1 MLALTDPLTVTDPL
15 ADPLDREVNPAIF
28 TMMTFPFLFAVMFGD
43 FGHGILMLLFAL
55 VLVLNERSLGSQAL
69 DDITSMLFSGRYC
82 ILLMSLFSI
91 YTGVIYNEFFSIP
104 MTIAGPTHFQCYIDG
119 HASPTTQLRDCGHS
133 DGVIVR
139 PGDYP
144 YPFGVDPAWRGTKT
158 ELPYLNS
165 LKMKMSIII
174 GVIHMNLGILM
185 SLYNNNY
192 FGDTLSTLCEFVPQ
206 VIFLNSLFGYLS
218 ILIAW
223 KWISGMTTDLYHV
236 LIYMF
241 LKPGVIDQS
250 GYAFPGQGPIQNILL
265 LCAFIA
271 VPWML
276 FPKPLILKARADA
289 AKKATGSASA
299 YSRMEDAEQPEAGT
313 SSSAHHGGGGHG
325 DHDGEFDFG
334 EVMVHQMIHAIE
346 FILGAVSNTASYL
359 RLWALSLAH
368 SQLSAV
374 FYDRVLMAGV
384 QSDSWVAIFI
394 AFFVWACATIG
405 VLMVMESLSAFL
417 HALRLHW
424 VEFQNKFYKGT
435 GWAFSPFSFADAAS
449 LDEASSH

>member
-1 MLALTDPLTVTDPL
+1 M
-15 ADPLDREVNPAIF
+15 
-28 TMMTFPFLFAVMFGD
+28 
-43 FGHGILMLLFAL
+43 
-55 VLVLNERSLGSQAL
+55 Q
-69 DDITSMLFSGRYC
+69 
-82 ILLMSLFSI
+82 
-91 YTGVIYNEFFSIP
+91 FFSIP
-104 MTIAGPTHFQCYIDG
+104 MTLAGPTHFKCYIDG
-119 HASPTTQLRDCGHS
+119 QESPTTELRDCSHM
-133 DGVIVR
+133 DGLVVR

-144 YPFGVDPAWRGTKT
+144 YPFGVDPVWRGTKT

-218 ILIAW
+218 ILICW
-223 KWISGMTTDLYHV
+223 KWISGMTTDLYNV

-241 LKPGVIDQS
+241 LNPGVVDPTGP
-250 GYAFPGQGPIQNILL
+250 GYSYPGQGTVQNILL

-276 FPKPLILKARADA
+276 LPKPLILKARADA
-289 AKKATGSASA
+289 AKRATGSSAA
-299 YSRMEDAEQPEAGT
+299 YSRMEDSEQGAT
-313 SSSAHHGGGGHG
+313 SSSSAGPHGGGGHG
-325 DHDGEFDFG
+325 GGHDGEFDFG
-334 EVMVHQMIHAIE
+334 EVLVHQMIHSIE

-384 QSDSWVAIFI
+384 QSDSSAALFI
-394 AFFVWACATIG
+394 AFFVWASATLG

-435 GWAFSPFSFADAAS
+435 GWAFSPFSFASQAT
-449 LDEASSH
+449 LDEAVHH